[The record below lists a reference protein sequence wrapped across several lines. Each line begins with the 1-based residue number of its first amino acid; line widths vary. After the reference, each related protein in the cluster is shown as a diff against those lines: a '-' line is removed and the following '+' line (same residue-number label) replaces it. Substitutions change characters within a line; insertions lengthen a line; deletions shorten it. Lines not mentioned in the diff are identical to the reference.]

1 MTIDQGRAELEVC
14 FIHLAFGVTLF
25 GLLLEKK
32 LLILRD
38 KKTTKTL
45 RRSIM
50 ICLEINWLKITIN
63 WQEQQLIILVSQL
76 FVLNAIFAISILDLD

>member
-1 MTIDQGRAELEVC
+1 
-14 FIHLAFGVTLF
+14 
-25 GLLLEKK
+25 
-32 LLILRD
+32 
-38 KKTTKTL
+38 
-45 RRSIM
+45 M